1 MTLKDSQN
9 FIKSKTTVD
18 KLLSF
23 LPERKSEVVIELGP
37 GKGMITEPLSKI
49 YEEGVV
55 AIEADKT
62 LSERLKET
70 FCTNKNI
77 KIKNQDFLQYK
88 LPTDDFDVVANIPF
102 NITTEVI
109 KKITQE
115 TNLKTAILIMQKEA
129 GLRFVGLPNEKSSLI
144 SNILQINYDLV
155 FLTKISRNEFT
166 PKPKVDACII
176 SIKRKDKNEDTDER
190 WFKDFLTVVFTK
202 AKPLLK
208 DALKSVF
215 TKVQINNICTKN
227 KIKPNTHIRSITFTQ
242 WVSLFNVF
250 ETHCDKKTKLKTKG
264 AYKKLLKEQSKLEK
278 SHRTRKY

>member
-1 MTLKDSQN
+1 M
-9 FIKSKTTVD
+9 
-18 KLLSF
+18 
-23 LPERKSEVVIELGP
+23 
-37 GKGMITEPLSKI
+37 
-49 YEEGVV
+49 
-55 AIEADKT
+55 
-62 LSERLKET
+62 
-70 FCTNKNI
+70 
-77 KIKNQDFLQYK
+77 
-88 LPTDDFDVVANIPF
+88 
-102 NITTEVI
+102 I

-115 TNLKTAILIMQKEA
+115 TKLKTAILIMQKEA

-144 SNILQINYDLV
+144 SNILQINYDLN

-250 ETHCDKKTKLKTKG
+250 ETHSDKSMKLKTKG

-278 SHRTRKY
+278 SHRTRKLKSKNPKNNTGEISSDDSYKSHFCTPNIGFVVQLIRGGWKRGTLLYL

>member
-1 MTLKDSQN
+1 MFLTVFSMRGMRKVLSYLMPVSARAMTSLFFS
-9 FIKSKTTVD
+9 TVWND
-18 KLLSF
+18 RSCIGT
-23 LPERKSEVVIELGP
+23 VIFSATYGLYQHV
-37 GKGMITEPLSKI
+37 ILSK
-49 YEEGVV
+49 VLCTKKVFV
-55 AIEADKT
+55 ALEADKT

-115 TNLKTAILIMQKEA
+115 TKLKTAILIMQKEA

-144 SNILQINYDLV
+144 SNILQINYDLN

-250 ETHCDKKTKLKTKG
+250 ETH
-264 AYKKLLKEQSKLEK
+264 S
-278 SHRTRKY
+278 